1 MKLVLMKSLTV
12 LGTLKS
18 LGMIAEYVKEI
29 AIVAGLDRKASYNLR
44 LAVEE
49 IATNIIVYGYQEKG
63 SEGVLDLEV
72 SINEQ
77 TLSLSIED
85 TSEGF
90 DPFQKL
96 NVEEEQVLLPIEQ
109 RSIGKLGLYLAIH
122 GVDKLLYERIGDR
135 NRNILLV
142 KLPKKKDY

>member
-109 RSIGKLGLYLAIH
+109 RPIGKLGLYLAIH